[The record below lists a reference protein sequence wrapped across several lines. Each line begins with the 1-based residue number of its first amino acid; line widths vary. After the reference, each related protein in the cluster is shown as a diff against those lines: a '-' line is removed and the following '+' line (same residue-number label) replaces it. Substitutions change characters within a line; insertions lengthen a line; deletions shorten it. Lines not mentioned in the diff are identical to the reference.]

1 MENFKGGGVLV
12 GEDVVEGGECL
23 VAGGLEDEDGWRVRM
38 DGGWGMVEMMEWV
51 IKWVE

>member
-23 VAGGLEDEDGWRVRM
+23 VAGGLE
-38 DGGWGMVEMMEWV
+38 GGWGMVEMMEWV